1 MIALSDHL
9 TRLLRQLVLALCAI
23 SILPSEQLLREFSL
37 LHRSRGSMTRSH
49 SKGPAS
55 WVMPASIAFAGLCI
69 FGASLVIHEP
79 LEKIATRESYTIVLE
94 DKTVDSL
101 KTSTLRGSPITR
113 H

>member
-1 MIALSDHL
+1 
-9 TRLLRQLVLALCAI
+9 
-23 SILPSEQLLREFSL
+23 
-37 LHRSRGSMTRSH
+37 MTRSH

-79 LEKIATRESYTIVLE
+79 LEKIANRESYTIVLK

-101 KTSTLRGSPITR
+101 DIAPLRSRPNTLN
-113 H
+113 